1 MDLQKR
7 KVVACRVRATAVEVR
22 GYDSPPHSIKTH
34 PGPPKSNI
42 SSLTFP
48 QYRRNMTKANPK
60 TLDGCTLEGGGQLI
74 RIAVALSAITG
85 QPVIINDIRG
95 NRGKKGLK
103 GSHLAA
109 IQFLA
114 SISGST
120 VQGAELGSTC
130 LEFYPPASGAKIDV
144 PVAIPAGREYN
155 IKLDSPGSI
164 FLVLQAVYPY
174 LLHAGYLAGMVDPI
188 RLNLTGGTNVSFSP
202 SVDYIIQVLG
212 PNLRRLGL
220 PILEFELHKRGW
232 MTGPKDLGIVSVFVH
247 PLVSSGEKG
256 VGYGFPSI
264 NLNNH
269 HRGGITQIDVT
280 ILAPDDSVS
289 QNMTLRKIIERE
301 AIHALKRRI
310 SGLPSTTFQ
319 TNPKQPSVSKADNIP
334 IHIHTSE
341 QTRHSTHVYILL
353 VGHTSNGF
361 RIGRH
366 ALLGETKGMSSRAK
380 HKHKH
385 HNRSK
390 SVKYSENDKL
400 SHILTLIQK
409 CIDDFLGE
417 FHDPNLA
424 QEEGK
429 HRPCVDEYL
438 RDQLVIFEA
447 LGRVSLPRNEPEGH
461 SPSIE
466 DGRNWSLH
474 MQTARWVCE
483 RILGVEW

>member
-1 MDLQKR
+1 
-7 KVVACRVRATAVEVR
+7 
-22 GYDSPPHSIKTH
+22 
-34 PGPPKSNI
+34 
-42 SSLTFP
+42 
-48 QYRRNMTKANPK
+48 MTKIKPK

-85 QPVIINDIRG
+85 QPVIINNIRG

-120 VQGAELGSTC
+120 VQGAQLGSTC
-130 LEFYPPASGAKIDV
+130 LEFYPPPSGAKIDV
-144 PVAIPAGREYN
+144 PVAIPAEREYN
-155 IKLDSPGSI
+155 IKLDTPGSI

-174 LLHAGYLAGMVDPI
+174 LLHAGYLAGIADPI
-188 RLNLTGGTNVSFSP
+188 RLNLTGGTNVTFSP

-220 PILEFELHKRGW
+220 PILEVELHKRGW
-232 MTGPKDLGIVSVFVH
+232 MTGSKDLGSVSVFAH
-247 PLVSSGEKG
+247 PLVSSREKG

-289 QNMTLRKIIERE
+289 QNTTLRKIIERE
-301 AIHALKRRI
+301 TIHALQRRI

-319 TNPKQPSVSKADNIP
+319 TNPKQPSVSKEDTIP

-341 QTRHSTHVYILL
+341 QTRHRTHVYILL

-380 HKHKH
+380 NKHKN

-390 SVKYSENDKL
+390 SVKQHPEDDNL
-400 SHILTLIQK
+400 LHSHVLIQK

-417 FHDPNLA
+417 FHDPSLA

-447 LGRVSLPRNEPEGH
+447 LGRVSLPRNGSEGH
-461 SPSIE
+461 GTCIE
-466 DGRNWSLH
+466 DDRHWSLH
-474 MQTARWVCE
+474 MQTAQWVCE
-483 RILGVEW
+483 KILGVEW